1 MKTRNVNNINDNGL
15 ADFLRDWNPDNPDGR
30 LFNGDGEEIVGEKKR
45 EIMNLFKQYM
55 LSGSH
60 IHTCKIVSL
69 DRYKRKKEKK

>member
-1 MKTRNVNNINDNGL
+1 MKVKNTNKFIDTSI
-15 ADFLRDWNPDNPDGR
+15 ADFLRDWNPDDPEGR

-45 EIMNLFKQYM
+45 EIMNMFKQYF